1 MNQKLSLLLIGLV
14 SLVLVQACGSIGSKT
29 EGIQEVRTVDT
40 TLTDTTQQI
49 TENKPPVINDMKK
62 HNTEVATCVT
72 KYRRSPINITTP
84 GEQKEHS
91 LKFKYVSAHEV
102 VENLGHTVK
111 LLYDKGS
118 ELTFDGKNYR
128 LVQFHFH
135 TPAEH
140 RINADEFP
148 MEMYLVHRGADST
161 YLVVSLLFNEGE
173 ENSFLKSFISDI
185 PKKTVETT
193 ESKKE
198 IDLTNLFPKDERFYT
213 YAGSLTNPP
222 YTEGVRWVIF
232 RQPVT
237 CSKAQVE
244 VFKKIGGFNARNLQP
259 MNLRKIE
266 EF

>member
-1 MNQKLSLLLIGLV
+1 MNQKLFLLLVGFVAL
-14 SLVLVQACGSIGSKT
+14 LLLQACGRIGNNT
-29 EGIQEVRTVDT
+29 EGVQEVKTVDT
-40 TLTDTTQQI
+40 TLADTTQQVVKNTLPI
-49 TENKPPVINDMKK
+49 IDNMKEHND
-62 HNTEVATCVT
+62 EVATCIT
-72 KYRRSPINITTP
+72 KYRQSPINVTTP
-84 GEQKEHS
+84 GEKKEHS
-91 LKFKYVSAHEV
+91 LKFKYISAHEV

-118 ELTFDGKNYR
+118 ELAFDGKNYR

-140 RINADEFP
+140 KINADEFP
-148 MEMYLVHRGADST
+148 MEVHMVHRGPDST
-161 YLVVSLLFNEGE
+161 YLVVALLFQQGE
-173 ENSFLKSFISDI
+173 ENSFLKAFISDI
-185 PKKTVETT
+185 PKQVGDTT
-193 ESKKE
+193 TSKKE
-198 IDLTNLFPKDERFYT
+198 LDLTNLFPKDERFYT
-213 YAGSLTNPP
+213 YSGSLTTPP

-244 VFKKIGGFNARNLQP
+244 VFKKIEGFNARNLQP